1 MAYVINVNDVVRVV
15 TQIMIIDFL
24 TVTLSFIFTLSFSMN
39 YYIGFSNLYCLSF
52 LLALGYISFTVVRV

>member
-1 MAYVINVNDVVRVV
+1 MAYVINVNDAVRVV

-52 LLALGYISFTVVRV
+52 LLALGYIFFTVVRV